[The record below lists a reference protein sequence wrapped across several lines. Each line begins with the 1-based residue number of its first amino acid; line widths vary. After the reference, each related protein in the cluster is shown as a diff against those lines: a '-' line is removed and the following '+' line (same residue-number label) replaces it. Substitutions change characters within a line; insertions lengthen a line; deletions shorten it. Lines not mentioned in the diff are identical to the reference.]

1 MAISP
6 SRQRPA
12 CAALAEHHT
21 KIEDRHVRELFAED
35 PDRGE
40 WCSLRRPD
48 CIWIA
53 PNDLLV
59 RLAAQCDLEER
70 RVMMLAGKPTT
81 FPARSSLN

>member
-21 KIEDRHVRELFAED
+21 KIEDRHVRELFA
-35 PDRGE
+35 
-40 WCSLRRPD
+40 
-48 CIWIA
+48 A
-53 PNDLLV
+53 H
-59 RLAAQCDLEER
+59 CDLEER

>member
-12 CAALAEHHT
+12 YAALAEHHT
-21 KIEDRHVRELFAED
+21 KIEDRHVRELFAAD
-35 PDRGE
+35 PNRAP
-40 WCSLRRPD
+40 RRPG
-48 CIWIA
+48 CILIA

-59 RLAAQCDLEER
+59 QLAAQCDLEER